1 MHTFLIS
8 TISVLVVL
16 GIMVVVHEFGHFA
29 AAKLC
34 GVRVEAFSVGFGPR
48 LFGVKVGETDYKVCA
63 LPFGGYVKMSGEL
76 PGEEATNDPGDFTQH
91 PRWQRMVIGLA
102 GPAAN
107 FVLALGLMTGV
118 LMFHHETYVYVSQPV
133 VVDWVETGSVAAQAG
148 LMAGDRIVRFD
159 SVENPA
165 WKDVEIRAQI
175 NLNHPVA
182 VVVERGGQ
190 NGARQ
195 DVSLVLPLPDA
206 SKGEDFSLEKLGIYP
221 QEQPGPIEVD
231 DVAPQT
237 PAARAGLVHG
247 DEFASVDGHVFHNT
261 ESLVAYMRGRNG
273 APMQVTVAFAGAAA
287 RTITIAPERM
297 DAPDG
302 GKAWLLGFT
311 GTEPPYRVEQLP
323 LLGAMAESWKFNR
336 ANSLL
341 ILEVLKRVVTH
352 RMSVNTL
359 SGPIGI
365 ARQTGMAVEM
375 QGWQPILQLMAV
387 ISLNLGI
394 LNLLPF
400 PILDGGLILFL
411 LLESAMRRDVDMAV
425 KERIYQ
431 VGFALILVF
440 AAYIVVNDVSKLHL
454 FPH

>member
-1 MHTFLIS
+1 
-8 TISVLVVL
+8 
-16 GIMVVVHEFGHFA
+16 MVIVHEFGHFA

-48 LFGVKVGETDYKVCA
+48 LFGVKVGDTDYKVCA

-107 FVLALGLMTGV
+107 FLLALGLMTGV

-133 VVDWVETGSVAAQAG
+133 VLDWVESGSVAEQAG
-148 LMAGDRIVRFD
+148 LMPGDRIVRFD
-159 SVENPA
+159 SLASPT
-165 WKDVEIRAQI
+165 WKDMEIRAQI
-175 NLNHPVA
+175 NLNHAVA
-182 VVVERGGQ
+182 VTVERGGQ
-190 NGARQ
+190 
-195 DVSLVLPLPDA
+195 DVSLTLPLPDA
-206 SKGEDFSLEKLGIYP
+206 SKGEDFSLGRLGLYP
-221 QEQPGPIEVD
+221 QEEPGPIAVE
-231 DVAPQT
+231 DVAPGT
-237 PAARAGLVHG
+237 PAARAGLQHG
-247 DEFASVDGHVFHNT
+247 DVFASVDGHVFHNT
-261 ESLVAYMRGRNG
+261 EALVAYMRGRDG
-273 APMQVTVAFAGAAA
+273 APMRVTVEHAAA
-287 RTITIAPERM
+287 GSGTAGSGTAERTMTIAPQRM
-297 DAPDG
+297 DSPEG

-311 GTEPPYRVEQLP
+311 GMEPPYRVEQLP

-394 LNLLPF
+394 LNLMPF

-411 LLESAMRRDVDMAV
+411 LLESVMRRDVDMVV

-454 FPH
+454 FTH

>member
-16 GIMVVVHEFGHFA
+16 GIMVIVHEFGHFA

-48 LFGVKVGETDYKVCA
+48 LFGIVVGETDYKVCA

-76 PGEEATNDPGDFTQH
+76 PGEETSHDPGDFNEH
-91 PRWQRMVIGLA
+91 PRWQRILIGLA
-102 GPAAN
+102 GPMAN
-107 FVLALGLMTGV
+107 FILALALMTGV
-118 LMFHHETYVYVSQPV
+118 LMFHHETYVYVDQPV
-133 VVDWVETGSVAAQAG
+133 TLDWVASGSVAAQAG
-148 LMAGDRIVRFD
+148 LQPGDLIQKFD
-159 SVENPA
+159 SVVHPS
-165 WKDVEIRAQI
+165 WKDLEIRAQI
-175 NLNHPVA
+175 NLNHTVA
-182 VVVERGGQ
+182 VTVLRSGQ
-190 NGARQ
+190 P
-195 DVSLVLPLPDA
+195 VSLQLPLPDT
-206 SKGEDFSLEKLGIYP
+206 SKGGDFSLGKLGIYP
-221 QEQPGPIEVD
+221 EEQPGPIEIE
-231 DVAPQT
+231 DVAPQS
-237 PAARAGLVHG
+237 PAARAGLQSG
-247 DEFASVDGHVFHNT
+247 DRFLSVDGHLFHNT

-273 APMQVTVAFAGAAA
+273 APMQVLVAQGATQ
-287 RTITIAPERM
+287 RSLTIAPARM
-297 DAPDG
+297 DDPNG
-302 GKAWLLGFT
+302 GQTWLLGFT
-311 GTEPPYRVEQLP
+311 GKEPPYRVEKLP
-323 LLGAMAESWKFNR
+323 FSGAIAASWSFNR
-336 ANSLL
+336 SNSLL

-411 LLESAMRRDVDMAV
+411 LIESLLRRDVDMAI

-431 VGFALILVF
+431 VGFAMILVF
-440 AAYIVVNDVSKLHL
+440 AAYIVFNDVSKLHL
-454 FPH
+454 FTH